1 LKRAESRRWLARLAS
16 IGNEERKQAMKSK
29 KNFTAHQIG
38 ALITMAIVAIW
49 GIGVSWLH
57 MTRPLGIAYMEIL
70 FMSAIVPICLILMPL
85 YALRVRWSYI
95 SGIIVLLAFFAGLIK
110 TVVGHTFVLS
120 LSAYN
125 LTTVVVLLSAGACI
139 YFSLRSYLELSPVGW
154 IKSALGIGCLLAI
167 SAVAIWQVSSH
178 EMQIEN
184 YNRKLAVRGVQT
196 RTGDIDQLDE
206 KIEAMMDE
214 GDVPSLAAAI
224 VVNGEIVWIRGY
236 GEQDT
241 LDQMHDIASMTKP
254 FVATAVMQLYE
265 QGLIGLDDDVNQYLP
280 FNVRHPDYPD
290 SPITIHMLLSNR
302 SCLAHNT
309 DQYRAYIMGDE
320 LGPWWMGI
328 AGLEYSEE
336 VGALSYAEFMA
347 DYLDPDGA
355 YFQPE
360 VWANCKPGSQ
370 FVYSTPGFDLL
381 GYLVEQVSGQPFN
394 DYLQEN
400 IFAPL
405 RMTSTT
411 ATPLDHPERMA
422 IPYERYYG
430 VLAKTNVQLL
440 LSQRRRIGGG
450 GLYSTVADLANFLL
464 AHMNL
469 GEFEGHQLLQPDALA
484 LMHEPIRSS
493 GGDFMQRAYGH
504 GWAIL
509 AEEPQQMWDITF
521 QPRGSQGHG
530 GGYFGYGGAM
540 FMVEEE
546 QGAYGYVL
554 LTNTNDV
561 VEGDWPW
568 NFAIQLN
575 IQDLILGEAY
585 RMYQD
590 SLNQ

>member
-1 LKRAESRRWLARLAS
+1 VY
-16 IGNEERKQAMKSK
+16 SK
-29 KNFTAHQIG
+29 EKFTAHQIG
-38 ALITMAIVAIW
+38 ALITMAIVALW

-57 MTRPLGIAYMEIL
+57 MSRPLGIAHLEIL

-85 YALRVRWSYI
+85 YVLRVRWSYI
-95 SGIIVLLAFFAGLIK
+95 SGIIILLALFAGLIK
-110 TVVGHTFVLS
+110 AVVDHSFMFS

-125 LTTVVVLLSAGACI
+125 LTTIVVLLSAGACI
-139 YFSLRSYLELSPVGW
+139 YFSLRSYLERPPIGW
-154 IKSALGIGCLLAI
+154 IWTMLGIGCLLAI

-184 YNRKLAVRGVQT
+184 YNRELAIRGVQA

-206 KIEAMMDE
+206 KIEAIMDE
-214 GDVPSLAAAI
+214 GDISSLAAAI
-224 VVNGEIVWIRGY
+224 VVNDEIVWIRGY
-236 GEQDT
+236 GEPDT
-241 LDQMHDIASMTKP
+241 SNQMHDIASMTKP

-280 FNVRHPDYPD
+280 FDVRHPDYPD

-309 DQYRAYIMGDE
+309 DQYREYITGDE
-320 LGPWWMGI
+320 LRPWLMGI
-328 AGLEYSEE
+328 SDLEFSE
-336 VGALSYAEFMA
+336 VVDALSYAEFMA
-347 DYLDPDGA
+347 DYLDPEGA

-360 VWANCKPGSQ
+360 AWANCQPGSQ

-411 ATPLDHPERMA
+411 ATPLDNPERMA
-422 IPYERYYG
+422 VPYERYYG
-430 VLAKTNVQLL
+430 VLVKTNLQLP

-464 AHMNL
+464 AHMNQ
-469 GEFEGHQLLQPDALA
+469 GEFEEHPLLHPDSVA
-484 LMHEPIRSS
+484 LMHRPTRSS
-493 GGDFMQRAYGH
+493 GGDFLQRGYGY
-504 GWAIL
+504 GWGTF
-509 AEEPQQMWDITF
+509 EDEPYQLWDITL
-521 QPRGSQGHG
+521 QPRGYQGHG
-530 GGYFGYGGAM
+530 GGYYGYGGAM

-561 VEGDWPW
+561 AEADWPW
-568 NFAIQLN
+568 SFAVQINL
-575 IQDLILGEAY
+575 QDLILGEAY
-585 RMYQD
+585 RIYQA